1 MMRPGLTF
9 KLSVLLALIGVLA
22 SGTTGYYAYRANR
35 TMLVHEAERSL
46 LTSTELLGQRFTMA
60 INDIAADALVL
71 STMPSAATVALNDDG
86 RSVDNPTR
94 DRLAQVFASFIAQ
107 HPEYLQVRLIA
118 RNHYGLELIRI
129 DRESGGTVRV

>member
-1 MMRPGLTF
+1 MMRHGLTL

-71 STMPSAATVALNDDG
+71 STAGSRRGRAPSPSTTTAGPSTTRRATGSRRCSRALS
-86 RSVDNPTR
+86 RSIPSICR
-94 DRLAQVFASFIAQ
+94 
-107 HPEYLQVRLIA
+107 
-118 RNHYGLELIRI
+118 
-129 DRESGGTVRV
+129 